1 MSAMP
6 GTGAL
11 PPNHHADYP
20 QFTGVFGYLAGLT
33 MVIGRGR
40 DARLV
45 ASLADVKAADR
56 VLDVGCGP
64 GTAVRLT
71 AMRGAQMTGVDPSEP
86 MLRLARLLTGL
97 RRPAGEITWV
107 TAGAEDMPLPD
118 DSFDVCWSLAAVHH
132 WPRLEAGLDEVERVL
147 RPGGTFIALE
157 KQVASGATGTASHG
171 WTPDQA
177 ETFAGMLRSR
187 GYHSVEV
194 ANHDLGRRQVVTVRA
209 TAAAPA

>member
-1 MSAMP
+1 MSDVSGP
-6 GTGAL
+6 DDL
-11 PPNHHADYP
+11 PPNHHAEYP
-20 QFTGVFGYLAGLT
+20 QFTGLFGYLAGLT

-45 ASLADVKAADR
+45 ASLAAVQPADR

-71 AMRGAQMTGVDPSEP
+71 AMRGARMTGVDPSEP
-86 MLRLARLLTGL
+86 MLRLARFLTRL
-97 RRPAGEITWV
+97 RRPAGGITWV
-107 TAGAEDMPLPD
+107 TAGVEDMPLPD
-118 DSFDVCWSLAAVHH
+118 AAFDVCWSLAAVHH
-132 WPRLEAGLDEVERVL
+132 WPRLEAGLDEVGRVL

-157 KQVASGATGTASHG
+157 KQVAAGATGTASHG

-187 GYHSVEV
+187 GYRSVEV
-194 ANHDLGRRQVVTVRA
+194 TNHDLGRRQVVTVTA
-209 TAAAPA
+209 TAPPA